1 MIAILNN
8 AKGRVGVNAQAVIM
22 VFLGLIVGKRQRST
36 VLTLIYW

>member
-22 VFLGLIVGKRQRST
+22 VFLGLIVANYIQTGGKGH
-36 VLTLIYW
+36 